1 MTVTYIQHCHTAGKL
16 GAFLRLLAIW
26 RGSVFQVIWKDL
38 VVFCSLYGLI
48 SLSYRLGFSRDES
61 MKLIFEKVCF
71 YFGKYGDYI
80 PLAFILGFYVS
91 QVVTRWWS
99 QFNTIPWPDTIACN
113 LLSYM
118 PGHGRQQ
125 RIR

>member
-1 MTVTYIQHCHTAGKL
+1 MASELTDT
-16 GAFLRLLAIW
+16 
-26 RGSVFQVIWKDL
+26 S
-38 VVFCSLYGLI
+38 
-48 SLSYRLGFSRDES
+48 
-61 MKLIFEKVCF
+61 IFEKVCV